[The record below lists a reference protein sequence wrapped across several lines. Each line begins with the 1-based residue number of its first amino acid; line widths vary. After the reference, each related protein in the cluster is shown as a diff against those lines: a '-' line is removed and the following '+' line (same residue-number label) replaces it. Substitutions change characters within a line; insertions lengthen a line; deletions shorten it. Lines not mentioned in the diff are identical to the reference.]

1 MLELCEQLGVDFGL
15 DLLAAQGA
23 RPFKAEHQRRAPA
36 LQGLAPDAHRGA
48 HADVA
53 LIHLIVRGLGQPL
66 RPARD
71 HPFAFDFHNEPLPPC
86 RGRTCPALNLSVIA
100 AMPYSSGPGMPGPY
114 GAAQQSLHL
123 RPSDLLLVYH
133 IPSLAHSSQYCRIST
148 KKSLSLSSD
157 CQLHF
162 VRLPRIIEA

>member
-1 MLELCEQLGVDFGL
+1 MEIERKWMVTGWPEGL
-15 DLLAAQGA
+15 TQTSDYQMDQGYVSV
-23 RPFKAEHQRRAPA
+23 RPTVRIRREA

-114 GAAQQSLHL
+114 G
-123 RPSDLLLVYH
+123 VYCH
-133 IPSLAHSSQYCRIST
+133 KLYHNLFPMPSLQCCQFST
-148 KKSLSLSSD
+148 KNFAFLSSN
-157 CQLHF
+157 CHLHF
-162 VRLPRIIEA
+162 AGLPRIIEA